1 MHHKTVLKNGIRM
14 VSERLEHFQSVSLGI
29 WVNVGS
35 RDEVEEENGISHFI
49 EHMTFKGTRTRDS
62 LRIAKE
68 LDAIGGL
75 SNAFTGAEST
85 CFHSRV
91 LNKDLETLAD
101 ILSDIFLNSIFDPQD
116 MNKERQV
123 ILQEINML
131 EDTPDEQV
139 HVLFN
144 RFFWLNHPLG
154 MPIMGTPATVAAM
167 SKRTALDHM
176 RRFYTPG
183 RIIVAAAGQVDHDHL
198 VRTLGPLFESLPP
211 AAQDPVRAA
220 PKGHF
225 GVSCHP
231 KDLEQVHL
239 CLGGNGPHLSSELR
253 FAGAV
258 LNAILGGNMSSRLFQ
273 EIREKRGLAYNVFS
287 FVSSYIDAGM
297 LGIYVA
303 TDPKE
308 VNRALKV
315 IKKEI
320 RKIQEG
326 DVSKS
331 DLEATLEHLVGGIL
345 LGSENTDSRMIRLA
359 KNEGVFG
366 RYISYDKVVED
377 LRKVTVDQVVEVAVQ
392 AFEKDSVSLVTL
404 GPIERE
410 KVDLNNVSFR

>member
-1 MHHKTVLKNGIRM
+1 MHHKTVLKNGIRII
-14 VSERLEHFQSVSLGI
+14 SEKLEHFRSVSLGI

-49 EHMTFKGTRTRDS
+49 EHMTFKGTRQRNS
-62 LRIAKE
+62 LQIAKE
-68 LDAIGGL
+68 LDAIGGF

-91 LNKDLETLAD
+91 LNKHLETLAD
-101 ILSDIFLNSIFDPQD
+101 ILSDIFLNSLFEPQD
-116 MNKERQV
+116 MDRERQV
-123 ILQEINML
+123 ILQEISML

-139 HVLFN
+139 HVLFSG
-144 RFFWLNHPLG
+144 FFWLNHPLG

-167 SKRTALDHM
+167 NKETVLGHV

-183 RIIVAAAGQVDHDHL
+183 RIIIAAAGHVDHEHL
-198 VRTLGPLFESLPP
+198 VRILAPLFETLP
-211 AAQDPVRAA
+211 AGTEAPVRK
-220 PKGHF
+220 PPGSHF
-225 GVSCHP
+225 GISCHT
-231 KDLEQVHL
+231 KELEQVHL
-239 CLGGNGPHLSSELR
+239 CLGGKGPHLSSELR

-258 LNAILGGNMSSRLFQ
+258 LNTILGGNMSSRLFQ

-287 FVSSYIDAGM
+287 FISSYIDAGM

-303 TDPKE
+303 TGPKE
-308 VNRALKV
+308 ANRALEV

-320 RKIQEG
+320 TKIQKG

-359 KNEGVFG
+359 KNDGIFG
-366 RYISYDKVVED
+366 RYIPYDEVVSD
-377 LRKVTVDQVVEVAVQ
+377 LQKVTVDQVVEAAVQ
-392 AFEKDSVSLVTL
+392 AFDKDSVSLVTL
-404 GPIERE
+404 GPLD
-410 KVDLNNVSFR
+410 KDMLDLDNVSFG

>member
-1 MHHKTVLKNGIRM
+1 MVNKSVLQNGVRIL
-14 VSERLEHFQSVSLGI
+14 SERLDHFRSVSFGI
-29 WVNVGS
+29 WIGVGS
-35 RDEVEEENGISHFI
+35 RDETVEENGISHFV
-49 EHMTFKGTRTRDS
+49 EHMIFKGTGTRDS
-62 LRIAKE
+62 HQIAIE

-75 SNAFTGAEST
+75 SNAVTSSEYT

-91 LNKDLETLAD
+91 LNKHLETLAD
-101 ILSDIFLNSIFDPQD
+101 ILCDIFLNSLFDPQD
-116 MNKERQV
+116 MNRERQV
-123 ILQEINML
+123 ILQEISML

-167 SKRTALDHM
+167 NKQTVLGHM

-183 RIIVAAAGQVDHDHL
+183 RIIVAAAGHVDHDPL
-198 VRTLGPLFESLPP
+198 VRILGPLFESLPP
-211 AAQDPVRAA
+211 ATEEPVRTA
-220 PKGHF
+220 PTIHF
-225 GVSCHP
+225 GVSCHS

-239 CLGGNGPHLSSELR
+239 CLGGKGPHLSSDLR

-320 RKIQEG
+320 RKIQKG
-326 DVSKS
+326 DVSKA
-331 DLEATLEHLVGGIL
+331 DLEETLEHLTGGIL
-345 LGSENTDSRMIRLA
+345 LGSENTDTRMIRLA
-359 KNEGVFG
+359 KNEGIFG
-366 RYISYDKVVED
+366 RYISYEEVVAD
-377 LRKVTVDQVVEVAVQ
+377 LQKVTVDQVVEVARQ

-404 GPIERE
+404 GPIEKE
-410 KVDLNNVSFR
+410 KLDLNAVSFR